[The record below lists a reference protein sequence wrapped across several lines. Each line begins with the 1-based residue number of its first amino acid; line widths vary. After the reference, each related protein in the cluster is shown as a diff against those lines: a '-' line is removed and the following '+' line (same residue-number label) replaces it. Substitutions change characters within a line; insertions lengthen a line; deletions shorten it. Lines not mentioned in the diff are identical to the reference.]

1 MFGHVR
7 SRVRTHLMLALAR
20 TSKGSWLVMRDVAFW
35 SANPPDAFV
44 LFPRD
49 GRVVGNQLFE
59 TAALVNRVSALLLIG
74 REEQHGYLQ
83 YLLKMN
89 FLVRLT
95 FGGGGEEGRPR
106 AEGVTR
112 EGMRAGEGRVMRR
125 CIDCSCA

>member
-59 TAALVNRVSALLLIG
+59 TAALVNRVSALSLIG
-74 REEQHGYLQ
+74 IEEQQTWLSAIPTENE
-83 YLLKMN
+83 L
-89 FLVRLT
+89 
-95 FGGGGEEGRPR
+95 
-106 AEGVTR
+106 
-112 EGMRAGEGRVMRR
+112 
-125 CIDCSCA
+125 